1 MGTPRPGPR
10 RALEDRRTAA
20 GEVAWAPVPGCG
32 GVRWRDD
39 RGHGFGRRGRLPRIP
54 SAGPVGLGSLRFP
67 APKSPAKSFRELR
80 ALEGAGRSGAGV
92 AGVAGAVPILG
103 ESQSE
108 GLPSLS
114 AAGRLLGIS
123 GQVSGVAH
131 VIINSGALGDL
142 RSRGSAKT
150 TPAVAESTH
159 SLSPGTLR
167 SL

>member
-1 MGTPRPGPR
+1 MSPRIPGKTGARGAGRRRGYVGCGEYVFKLQTVHRRPRSVPGQQGAGLGAGLGRRRGPGTVMGTPRPGPR

-103 ESQSE
+103 ESQ
-108 GLPSLS
+108 
-114 AAGRLLGIS
+114 
-123 GQVSGVAH
+123 
-131 VIINSGALGDL
+131 
-142 RSRGSAKT
+142 
-150 TPAVAESTH
+150 
-159 SLSPGTLR
+159 
-167 SL
+167 